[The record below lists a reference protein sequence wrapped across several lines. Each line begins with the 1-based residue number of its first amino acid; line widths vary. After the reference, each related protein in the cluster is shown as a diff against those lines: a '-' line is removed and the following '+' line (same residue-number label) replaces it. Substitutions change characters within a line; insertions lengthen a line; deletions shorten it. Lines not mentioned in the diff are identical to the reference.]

1 MKGKNGI
8 HLDNKEHAILEHCL
22 SPDRTK
28 LAATELNLMLLLD
41 VDHVKNAQVHRK
53 SAHTHQNTSHAGL
66 ESVVRFFFTAVLVFS
81 HFSVQHRSVSDR
93 TLLVSYTEES
103 PNSCA
108 TQSRISTRP
117 RPRPRPHPIYGKK
130 QKMSK
135 SSSSDVSV
143 TRYASF
149 RF

>member
-22 SPDRTK
+22 SLNRTK
-28 LAATELNLMLLLD
+28 LAATKLNLILLLD
-41 VDHVKNAQVHRK
+41 VDHVENTQVHRK

-66 ESVVRFFFTAVLVFS
+66 KLVIHFFFTAVSVFY
-81 HFSVQHRSVSDR
+81 HLSVQHCSVSDR

-108 TQSRISTRP
+108 TQSWISTHP
-117 RPRPRPHPIYGKK
+117 HPCPHPIYGKK
-130 QKMSK
+130 WKMSE

>member
-22 SPDRTK
+22 SLNRTK

-41 VDHVKNAQVHRK
+41 VDHVENAQVHRK
-53 SAHTHQNTSHAGL
+53 SAHTHQNTSHTGL
-66 ESVVRFFFTAVLVFS
+66 ESVVHFFFTAVLVFS

-108 TQSRISTRP
+108 TQSWISTHP
-117 RPRPRPHPIYGKK
+117 HPCPHPIYGKK
-130 QKMSK
+130 WKMSE

-149 RF
+149 WF